1 MPLARLVIYV
11 KDDRRYAR
19 RDFLAGVLAT
29 GTLSAAA
36 MYFAPGG
43 RPIPS
48 VTLKL
53 VTGEDPTGAH
63 ELLISIWNRA
73 NPRTTLL
80 REEVTGSTADQ
91 RAAMISRATSGNADI
106 LNLDIIDIPYFQS
119 KGYITPIELENVD
132 EFLPKTLVAS
142 KLGNSESMEFWA
154 APFNTDVGM
163 LFERSGGD
171 PVSSDNQSLPT
182 ISDIIDRFVK
192 DESRQFAG
200 QLQPA
205 SSSTK
210 EACAINVLEHALSKD
225 KRILGSEN
233 GMPAKELEVWQDALA
248 PLHAAITKKR
258 ITLCDSEDETREKFR
273 TQKLSYMRNWPRQ
286 YRRLQQLDDPDVK
299 ASQIR
304 VRPLPV
310 GILGGQ
316 SLALVE
322 KSTQGSRASEF
333 IRFATGVWA
342 QKILASYG
350 LAATQNGAYTDPN
363 LTAFIPHLEEIKGA
377 VEQASMRP
385 IHRNYSNFSDA
396 LVTHTQRLFRQGV
409 ELPTQFVDALQKAL
423 S

>member
-1 MPLARLVIYV
+1 M
-11 KDDRRYAR
+11 DRRYSR

-53 VTGEDPTGAH
+53 VTGVDPTGARD
-63 ELLISIWNRA
+63 LLIEIWNRA
-73 NPRTTLL
+73 NPRKTLE

-91 RAAMISRATSGNADI
+91 RAAMISRVTSGNADI

-132 EFLPKTLVAS
+132 EFLPKTLMAS
-142 KLGNSESMEFWA
+142 KLGDSESMEFWA

-163 LFERSGGD
+163 LFERSSDD
-171 PVSSDNQSLPT
+171 PVSLDNQSPPT
-182 ISDIIDRFVK
+182 ISDVIDRVPDGSF
-192 DESRQFAG
+192 QFAG

-205 SSSTK
+205 SSSTE
-210 EACAINVLEHALSKD
+210 EAFAVNVLEHALSRNE
-225 KRILGSEN
+225 RILRGEN
-233 GMPAKELEVWQDALA
+233 GMPAKELEVWQNALV
-248 PLHAAITKKR
+248 PLRAAITNKR

-286 YRRLQQLDDPDVK
+286 YRELQQLDDPDVK
-299 ASQIR
+299 ASRIQ
-304 VRPLPV
+304 VHPLPV

-322 KSTQGSRASEF
+322 KSTQGSHASEF
-333 IRFATGVWA
+333 IRFATGVSA

-350 LAATQNGAYTDPN
+350 LAATHNGAYTDPN
-363 LTAFIPHLEEIKGA
+363 LRAFIPHLEKIKGA
-377 VEQASMRP
+377 VEDASMRP
-385 IHRNYSNFSDA
+385 IHRNYNVFSED
-396 LVTHTQRLFRQGV
+396 LVFHMQRLLRQGV
-409 ELPTQFVDALQKAL
+409 ELPTQFVDDLQKAL